1 MHLDI
6 QADVFHSGD
15 QLTVAKLLDLAM
27 TGRHRWRPDRAV
39 AESAARFAETLPFKA
54 VKTFVEHALVE
65 AYKPAAQPATAT
77 AVISS
82 AQLKNL
88 VEDLGRPAVLV
99 VEDEITEECFL
110 LAAAEA
116 FGETDIVQALHNH
129 WLRFSHAGGKD
140 RMVQFVERR
149 RREFS
154 VLIRVAAL
162 MDSDRKSAGHRTK
175 NVTYALQ
182 IRALDGGSEVHLW
195 HCRELENYVPSRVW
209 EEAFMDRA
217 PAERDAKLASL
228 RGMPHDARHYLDV
241 KEHFGGKMPKPLI
254 PPQVRL
260 TEQDFDELGPVA
272 VADLREL
279 LAMIRRIL

>member
-6 QADVFHSGD
+6 KADVFHSGD

-27 TGRHRWRPDRAV
+27 SGRHRWRPDRAV

-65 AYKPAAQPATAT
+65 AFKPTTAEDTSAVVTAAR
-77 AVISS
+77 
-82 AQLKNL
+82 LKDL
-88 VEDLGRPAVLV
+88 VEDLSRPAVLV
-99 VEDEITEECFL
+99 VEDEITEESFL
-110 LAAAEA
+110 LAVAEA
-116 FGETDIVQALHNH
+116 FGEHAIVQALGAH
-129 WLRFSHAGGKD
+129 WLRLSHAGGKD

-162 MDSDRKSAGHRTK
+162 MDSDRGSAGQRTK
-175 NVTYALQ
+175 NDTYALQ
-182 IRALDGGSEVHLW
+182 IRALDGVSEVHVW
-195 HCRELENYVPSRVW
+195 HCRELENYVPCRVW
-209 EEAFMDRA
+209 EEAFVGREA
-217 PAERDAKLASL
+217 GERDAKLASL
-228 RGMPHDARHYLDV
+228 RRMAHETRHYVDV
-241 KEHFGGKMPKPLI
+241 KKHFGGSMPKPLI
-254 PPQVRL
+254 PPDLRL
-260 TEQDFDELGPVA
+260 TEEDFDELGPVA